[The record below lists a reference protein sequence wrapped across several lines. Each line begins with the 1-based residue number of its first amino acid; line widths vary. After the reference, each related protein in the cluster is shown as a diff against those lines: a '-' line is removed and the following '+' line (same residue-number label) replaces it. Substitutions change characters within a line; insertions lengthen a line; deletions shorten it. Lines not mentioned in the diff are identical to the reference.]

1 MGRRVVLVAA
11 LLSGIVVGGF
21 FMFRTYAPRDAALL
35 LPPPTPTAFFRWHD
49 KQGNLHMS
57 SEKPPAGVAYETVTV
72 DGTLS
77 RMDPPRTP
85 EPAAA
90 TPATDL
96 NPLKVYTPSG
106 AKELVQ
112 NAQNAAELV
121 RQQQLQLQQ
130 QMQESGAVP
139 K

>member
-1 MGRRVVLVAA
+1 MRRRVVLVAA
-11 LLSGIVVGGF
+11 LLSGIIVGGI
-21 FMFRTYAPRDAALL
+21 FMFRSYAPRDAALL
-35 LPPPTPTAFFRWHD
+35 LPPPAPTTFFRWHD
-49 KQGNLHMS
+49 KEGNLHMS
-57 SEKPPAGVAYETVTV
+57 SEKPPAGVAYEIVTV

-85 EPAAA
+85 EPEAAA
-90 TPATDL
+90 PATDL

-112 NAQNAAELV
+112 NAQNAAELA

-130 QMQESGAVP
+130 QIEESGAVS